1 MWIVSISVLT
11 LWTIW
16 HFFIYP
22 GLKPQNDF
30 DQVKDSNHKNVNN
43 NDKLL
48 LETSTQENLKS
59 KLNNCNQNGRI
70 HENLNLK
77 KEKSKKYKKYI

>member
-1 MWIVSISVLT
+1 MGSISVLT

-22 GLKPQNDF
+22 RLKPQNDF
-30 DQVKDSNHKNVNN
+30 DRVKNSNHKNVNSK
-43 NDKLL
+43 KLL
-48 LETSTQENLKS
+48 LEASTQENSKS
-59 KLNNCNQNGRI
+59 KLNNCNQNGQI
-70 HENLNLK
+70 HENVNLK